1 VKPRSE
7 GSFEENYLLLEST
20 NRAVNSQ
27 EPLDITG
34 MLAAWTA
41 GDERA
46 LRDVMPVIYGDLRL
60 IARKHLSR
68 HQGHSVESG
77 TLAHEAFLKLVHT
90 RGIRCN
96 NRAHFL
102 ALCAQMIRRIL
113 VDYARK
119 RRAAK
124 RGGELQVPLDEAV
137 LGSKARDVEVEA
149 LDEALTALSK
159 IDQRKSRVVELRFFG
174 GLSVEETAAILEIS
188 EETVK
193 RDWRAAKAWL
203 LRELTQEQTPAG
215 DSGQAE
221 QHSGGKPN
229 TTPGRR

>member
-1 VKPRSE
+1 MS
-7 GSFEENYLLLEST
+7 
-20 NRAVNSQ
+20 SQ
-27 EPLDITG
+27 ESLDITG

-41 GDERA
+41 VDEQA
-46 LRDVMPVIYGDLRL
+46 LRDVMPVINGDLRL
-60 IARKHLSR
+60 IARKHLAR

-119 RRAAK
+119 RLAAK
-124 RGGELQVPLDEAV
+124 RGGPLQVPLDEAV

-149 LDEALTALSK
+149 LDAALTALSK
-159 IDQRKSRVVELRFFG
+159 IDQRKSLVVELRFFG
-174 GLSVEETAAILEIS
+174 GLSVEETAAVLEIS

-203 LRELTQEQTPAG
+203 FRELAQ
-215 DSGQAE
+215 
-221 QHSGGKPN
+221 K
-229 TTPGRR
+229 TTDG